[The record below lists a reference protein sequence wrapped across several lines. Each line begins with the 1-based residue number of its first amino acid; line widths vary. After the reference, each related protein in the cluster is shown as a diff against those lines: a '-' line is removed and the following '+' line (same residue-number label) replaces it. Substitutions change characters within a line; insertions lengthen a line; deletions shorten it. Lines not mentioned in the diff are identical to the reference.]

1 MDVSVNEYAVSEEE
15 TRTSEA
21 MSFEEAVRA
30 YGDAV
35 TRACLVH
42 LHDRSCAED
51 CWQETFLALYRTQK
65 VLRRSPDAVRAWLL
79 RVAMNKC
86 ADENRRAS
94 RAYAAEVP
102 EARLAR
108 SDEYPAEL
116 LSLLD
121 TLPEKIR
128 QCVYLYYYEQYQV
141 AEIARITGR
150 PEGTVKARLKKGR
163 ELLKG
168 ELNDGCTK

>member
-1 MDVSVNEYAVSEEE
+1 MDASVNEYAVPEEE

-42 LHDRSCAED
+42 LLDRSCAED
-51 CWQETFLALYRTQK
+51 CWQETFLALYRTPK
-65 VLRRSPDAVRAWLL
+65 VLCRSPLAVRAWLL

-86 ADENRRAS
+86 ADENRRAG
-94 RAYAAEVP
+94 RTYTAEVP
-102 EARLAR
+102 EAWLTKT
-108 SDEYPAEL
+108 DEYPAEL

-128 QCVYLYYYEQYQV
+128 QCVYLYYYEQYPV
-141 AEIARITGR
+141 AEVARITGS
-150 PEGTVKARLKKGR
+150 PEGTIKARLKKGR

-168 ELNDGCTK
+168 ELDDGYYE